1 VDRPPEV
8 SGERRGGVHAPCC
21 AGEGSR
27 VSRSFR
33 ACGAVRSGGGGG
45 GGVLARS
52 SVKSRLDEEL

>member
-8 SGERRGGVHAPCC
+8 SGERRGGVHAPSC
-21 AGEGSR
+21 AGVGSR

-33 ACGAVRSGGGGG
+33 ACGAVRSGGGGD
-45 GGVLARS
+45 GVLARS